1 MQSLNMLNKYNLP
14 CVVCGRPLEG
24 ANVGTES
31 DSSVTR
37 VVGIRTG
44 FSQSNEVRLTCPVGH
59 KYFVSERQIDLSI
72 LNYLPDVLKRL
83 GGDHKLSGFSIDT
96 LPQYAWTAYTVS
108 YGAVTRIRTGVR
120 YIISPKKQPMDN
132 ITLYLC
138 VEFGKMTVIFAGY
151 RLQEGRQS
159 FTDMILDYEV
169 I

>member
-31 DSSVTR
+31 DSSVTK
-37 VVGIRTG
+37 VVGTRTG
-44 FSQSNEVRLTCPVGH
+44 FSQSNEMRLTCPVGH

-72 LNYLPDVLKRL
+72 LHYLPEVLERL
-83 GGDHKLSGFSIDT
+83 GGDDKLIGFSLDN
-96 LPQYAWTAYTVS
+96 LPQYTSTAYTVS

-120 YIISPKKQPMDN
+120 NFISPKKQYMDN

-138 VEFGKMTVIFAGY
+138 VEFRKMTVIFAGS